1 MKGTYFFC
9 CIGISPLR
17 SAMKDSS
24 EMVSQLLF
32 GEVVE
37 LIESDKQWRKVRSM
51 NDQYEGWTDEKSLLP
66 LTEKEMRNWLSV
78 RDLLCES
85 TASFRTIDG
94 NILLTKGAYFSD
106 DQDFSIGSFAVH
118 RLSDLHTKVVS
129 IEQTALSYL
138 NAPYLWGGKTL
149 FGIDCS
155 GLTQMVFRFH
165 GIQLPRDA
173 NQQAEDGQ
181 EIPFELREAGDL
193 AFFQNDSGRITH
205 VGIIISEKKIIHAH
219 GKVRIDELSKN
230 GIYNAEKETISH
242 HFAFIKRYH

>member
-1 MKGTYFFC
+1 MT
-9 CIGISPLR
+9 
-17 SAMKDSS
+17 DSS

-37 LIESDKQWRKVRSM
+37 LLESEKQWRKVRSM

-66 LTEKEMRNWLSV
+66 LTEKEMRNWLSE
-78 RDLLCES
+78 RDLLPES
-85 TASFRTIDG
+85 AASFRTIDG
-94 NILLTKGAYFSD
+94 TILLTKGAYFSD

-118 RLSDLHTKVVS
+118 RLSELHTKVDS
-129 IEQTALSYL
+129 LELTALSYL
-138 NAPYLWGGKTL
+138 NAPYLWGGKTI

-155 GLTQMVFRFH
+155 GFTQMVFRFH

-193 AFFQNDSGRITH
+193 AFFKNALDRITH
-205 VGIIISEKKIIHAH
+205 VGIITKEKKIIHAH
-219 GKVRIDELSKN
+219 GKVRIDELNQN

-242 HFAFIKRYH
+242 NLAVIKRYH